1 MKDGKFVIL
10 CVDDDPDVLM
20 VLRTILENGG
30 YFVEEAPT
38 AELGLKK
45 FKEAHPDLA
54 IVDMMMEEID
64 AGRNFAR
71 ALRLERADIP
81 VYMLSSIGDSLAQNV
96 NWVELGLAGIFQ
108 KPIDPNTLLTTL
120 KLKLKKN

>member
-64 AGRNFAR
+64 AGRNFVR